1 MKVIVLNGSP
11 KGKTS
16 VTMQYVAWLEKE
28 HPEHSFTIFHVAAQI
43 RKLEREDEAF
53 AQLTAAVAEGDLILW
68 AFPLY
73 IMGVH
78 GDYQRFIEL
87 IWEKDAVACFV
98 GKHAAQLATSIHFFD
113 HTAVNLV
120 KEVCQDLGMR
130 HVAAFSVGMHDLF
143 DPVKRQELA
152 RFFRLVSQAVTEDLL
167 PAPNPSLAMSV
178 PDSDAFRYQPGPVAK
193 TYPLEGRKLAIV
205 VDDYHP
211 QSNLG
216 QMVDAFSRRFDVAPE
231 IINLATLNIKGGC
244 LGCIHCGLDN
254 ECIYEG
260 KDDVIPL
267 YEKLR
272 YYDAVINAATI
283 GRRYFSGRWKRFVDR
298 RFYRTHQPILEKAFT
313 AWLVSGPLAAN
324 ANLRQIM
331 EANAQLDGQGL
342 VGIVT
347 DEGGNDEA
355 IDKNLDFLAA
365 SLVLHLQ
372 QPLPIS
378 KDFLGIGGQK
388 IFRDEIWGNLRPVFQ
403 GDHHYYKK
411 HGYYDFPHKDYRI
424 RFRNV
429 GAGRFLRIPPV
440 KKWFQR
446 NMKENMIRGYQKL
459 LK

>member
-1 MKVIVLNGSP
+1 MKIIVLNGSP

-28 HPEHSFTIFHVAAQI
+28 HPEHSFTLFHVAAHI
-43 RKLEREDEAF
+43 RKLERDEEAF
-53 AQLTAAVAEGDLILW
+53 AQLTAAVAESDLVLW
-68 AFPLY
+68 AYPLY
-73 IMGVH
+73 VMGVH

-87 IWEKDAVACFV
+87 IWEKNATSAFA
-98 GKHAAQLATSIHFFD
+98 GKYAAQLATSIHFFD

-130 HVAAFSVGMHDLF
+130 HIAALSAGMHDLF
-143 DPVKRQELA
+143 AAEKRQELD
-152 RFFRLVSQAVTEDLL
+152 RFFRLVNQTVTEDLL
-167 PAPNPSLAMSV
+167 PAL
-178 PDSDAFRYQPGPVAK
+178 DAPPATTPPARASFSYQPGPAAK
-193 TYPLEGRKLAIV
+193 TYPLAGRKVAIL
-205 VDDYHP
+205 VDSYDP

-216 QMVDAFSRRFDVAPE
+216 QLVDAFSHRFDPTLE
-231 IINLATLNIKGGC
+231 IIDLASIDMKGGC

-254 ECIYEG
+254 QCIYEG

-313 AWLVSGPLAAN
+313 AWLVSGALADN

-347 DEGGNDEA
+347 DEGADAGV
-355 IDKNLDFLAA
+355 IDKQLDFLAA
-365 SLVLHLQ
+365 SLYAHLEE
-372 QPLPIS
+372 PIPMG
-378 KDFLGIGGQK
+378 KNFLGIGGQK
-388 IFRDEIWGNLRPVFQ
+388 VFRDEMWGPLRPVFQ
-403 GDHHYYKK
+403 GDHRYYKK
-411 HGYYDFPHKDYRI
+411 HGYYDFPQKDYRI
-424 RFRNV
+424 RLRNLFAV
-429 GAGRFLRIPPV
+429 PVLRMPKV
-440 KKWFQR
+440 KQWFQR
-446 NMKENMIRGYQKL
+446 TMKENMIRNYQKL